1 MSRLSLLGLSLL
13 GLSLL
18 GLSLLIRR
26 DDKRLTSTAG
36 FLAIWVLPAT
46 AAWVLIY
53 VLIFF
58 LTN

>member
-1 MSRLSLLGLSLL
+1 MSRLSLL